1 MLLGQSPDDS
11 QFMIGNM
18 EVQWQGERGP
28 TTESSNAKWFVA
40 RVKPGREDRAER
52 SLQRLGVEVFQP
64 LVRVTPPAGASRRP
78 VLRPLFGGYLFARF
92 AANEFLE
99 MVRFAPGVS
108 YVVSSGRIPLPVEP
122 EVIDAVRSRLDEDGY
137 FRLQPAHFTPG
148 QRVLI
153 DQGPFAGMVGEVE
166 RECRRRA
173 LVNSNA
179 RTRRA
184 AWRWIGAVGRMG
196 WRKGVFLFPGR

>member
-1 MLLGQSPDDS
+1 M
-11 QFMIGNM
+11 
-18 EVQWQGERGP
+18 
-28 TTESSNAKWFVA
+28 
-40 RVKPGREDRAER
+40 AER

-166 RECRRRA
+166 REWDNGRRVAILLEAIHRA
-173 LVNSNA
+173 RVLVERDAVVA
-179 RTRRA
+179 R
-184 AWRWIGAVGRMG
+184 
-196 WRKGVFLFPGR
+196 